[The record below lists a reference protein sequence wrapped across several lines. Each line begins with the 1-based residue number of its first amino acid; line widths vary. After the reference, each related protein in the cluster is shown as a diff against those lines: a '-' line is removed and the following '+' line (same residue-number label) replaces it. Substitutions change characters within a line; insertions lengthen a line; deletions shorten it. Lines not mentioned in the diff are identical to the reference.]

1 MLNHLKFN
9 NLVKVLTYLKEN
21 ENKIEVDKIRKIISD
36 RMDKE
41 QLKLNTENIILRI
54 NNILDKLRMSDYI
67 IRNDTKLEEYIQMK
81 EVAKNAICTQRVS
94 LDNI

>member
-41 QLKLNTENIILRI
+41 QLKLNT
-54 NNILDKLRMSDYI
+54 
-67 IRNDTKLEEYIQMK
+67 
-81 EVAKNAICTQRVS
+81 
-94 LDNI
+94 